1 MNDFISPTHKIINTI
16 LALLLVLCGTLR
28 IIAAYIKQKKRNII
42 NNPKTEPMSLPKV
55 PQPTEAWPLI
65 GHLHLLHG
73 KDPVALILG
82 AMADKLGP
90 IYSLKLGPHQLVVV
104 LSAWE
109 QVKERFTKNDI
120 VFATRPTTAAGKH
133 LGYNNAIFALAPY
146 GSYWR
151 DIRKL
156 ATQEFLSAQKVEML
170 SHVRAEEVDSF
181 IKKLFDVV
189 GSSGL
194 TTSPTTSPVVV
205 HLSELVEHLMFNIS
219 VRLIAGKRFSDG
231 EYNEKGSEAWRF
243 EKAMQKAMH
252 LLGNFVWSDAM
263 PCFEWLDSL
272 FGPVSSMKRTF
283 KELDSVLSSWLDEH
297 RSQEGKTGNSTGV
310 ESDLMDAMISNFG
323 EEAVISG
330 HSCDNVVKATSLILI
345 IGGTESTSV
354 ALTWALS
361 LLLNNPGALKYAQ
374 QELDINVGSDR
385 WVQESDLPKLKYLQA
400 IVKET
405 LRLYPSV
412 PITVH
417 EGMEDSHLSG
427 YFVPKGTRIVVNL
440 WKLHRDPRVWANPC
454 EFHPERF
461 MTDNADVDYF
471 KGFEY
476 IPFSSGRR
484 SCPGAT
490 LGLHVVQLVLARLV
504 QGFHMSSMGDEPVD
518 MRERVGL
525 ALMKENPLEAFLA
538 PRLPLHLYGFTCER
552 QCL

>member
-1 MNDFISPTHKIINTI
+1 MDDFISPTYKFINTI
-16 LALLLVLCGTLR
+16 LALLLVLYGTLR
-28 IIAAYIKQKKRNII
+28 IIAVYTKQKKKSNIT
-42 NNPKTEPMSLPKV
+42 NNTKTETMSLTKV
-55 PQPTEAWPLI
+55 PQPSEAWPFI

-90 IYSLKLGPHQLVVV
+90 IYSLRLGPRQVVVV

-120 VFATRPTTAAGKH
+120 VFATRPSTAAGKH

-181 IKKLFDVV
+181 IKKLFDVA

-194 TTSPTTSPVVV
+194 TITPATSPVAVR
-205 HLSELVEHLMFNIS
+205 LSELVEHLMFNIS
-219 VRLIAGKRFSDG
+219 VRLIAGKRFSDR

-243 EKAMQKAMH
+243 EKAMQDTMH
-252 LLGNFVWSDAM
+252 RLGNFVWSDAI
-263 PCFEWLDSL
+263 PFLEWLDSL
-272 FGPVSSMKRTF
+272 FGPVSSMKHTF
-283 KELDSVLSSWLDEH
+283 KELDSVLSSWLNEH
-297 RSQEGKTGNSTGV
+297 RSPGGKIGNSSRV
-310 ESDLMDAMISNFG
+310 ASDLMDAMISNFG
-323 EEAVISG
+323 EKAVISG
-330 HSCDNVVKATSLILI
+330 HSCDNVIKATSLILI
-345 IGGTESTSV
+345 IGGTDGTSIAV
-354 ALTWALS
+354 TWALS
-361 LLLNNPGALKYAQ
+361 LLLNHPSALKSAQ
-374 QELDINVGSDR
+374 QELDISVGRDR
-385 WVQESDLPKLKYLQA
+385 WVQESDLPNLKYLQA

-405 LRLYPSV
+405 LRLYPSI
-412 PITVH
+412 PITVN
-417 EGMEDSHLSG
+417 EGMEDTHLSG
-427 YFVPKGTRIVVNL
+427 YLVPKGTRIVVNL

-461 MTDNADVDYF
+461 MTDHADVDYF

-484 SCPGAT
+484 LCPGAT

-504 QGFHMSSMGDEPVD
+504 QGFDMSRVGDEPVD

-525 ALMKENPLEAFLA
+525 ALMKENPLDAFLA
-538 PRLPLHLYGFTCER
+538 PRLPLHLYCSAER
-552 QCL
+552 QCI

>member
-1 MNDFISPTHKIINTI
+1 MDDFISPFHKIINTI
-16 LALLLVLCGTLR
+16 LALLLVLCCALR
-28 IIAAYIKQKKRNII
+28 IIAAYTKQNKKKNII
-42 NNPKTEPMSLPKV
+42 NNTKTETRSLTKV
-55 PQPTEAWPLI
+55 PQPPGAWPFI

-82 AMADKLGP
+82 AMADKFGP
-90 IYSLKLGPHQLVVV
+90 IYSLKLGPRQVMVV

-120 VFATRPTTAAGKH
+120 AFSTRPSTAAGKH

-146 GSYWR
+146 GPYWR

-156 ATQEFLSAQKVEML
+156 ATQEYLSAQKVEMH

-194 TTSPTTSPVVV
+194 TTSPPTSPTVVV
-205 HLSELVEHLMFNIS
+205 HLSELVEHLTFNIS

-243 EKAMQKAMH
+243 EKAMQEAMH

-263 PCFEWLDSL
+263 PYFEWLDSL
-272 FGPVSSMKRTF
+272 FGPVSFMKRTF
-283 KELDSVLSSWLDEH
+283 KELDSVLSSWVDEH
-297 RSQEGKTGNSTGV
+297 RSQQGDKIGNKINSSRV
-310 ESDLMDAMISNFG
+310 ESDLIDAMISNFG

-330 HSCDNVVKATSLILI
+330 HSCDNVIKATSLILI
-345 IGGTESTSV
+345 IGGTQSTSV

-361 LLLNNPGALKYAQ
+361 LLLNNPSALKSAQ

-385 WVQESDLPKLKYLQA
+385 WVQESDLPNLKYLQA

-417 EGMEDSHLSG
+417 EGTEDSHLSG
-427 YFVPKGTRIVVNL
+427 YHVPKGTRIVVNL
-440 WKLHRDPRVWANPC
+440 WKLHRDPSVWANPC
-454 EFHPERF
+454 EFQPERF
-461 MTDNADVDYF
+461 MTDHADVDYF

-490 LGLHVVQLVLARLV
+490 LGLHVVQLLLARLL
-504 QGFHMSSMGDEPVD
+504 QGFDMSRVGDGPVD

-525 ALMKENPLEAFLA
+525 ALTKADPLKAFLA
-538 PRLPLHLYGFTCER
+538 PRLPLHLY
-552 QCL
+552 L